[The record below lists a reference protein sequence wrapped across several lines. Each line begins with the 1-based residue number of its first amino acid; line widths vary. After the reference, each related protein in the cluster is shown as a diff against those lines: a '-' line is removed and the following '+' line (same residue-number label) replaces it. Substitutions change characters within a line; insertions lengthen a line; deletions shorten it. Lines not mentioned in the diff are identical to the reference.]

1 MEERSNTTPIGNEEG
16 NKVEEGEKDEHNV
29 IVTIILVLIISFY
42 LYNSGND
49 IEYKRD
55 RSYITIKKQQEMSVI
70 VDGHITRTCE
80 QLLDFLDEEP
90 KDIETKRYEPHIPNR
105 IQQDIDTMLNSD
117 EELDIIYTVEGQAAI
132 RIEKSKDAQSGIR
145 VKISWYNY
153 YYELNNNLSFYRNGN
168 EIVVYGSEYDGN
180 RELERHEIDTKSGY
194 ESSKDYYMD
203 LFGTQLEYQY
213 IRYFQKDMSLVVS
226 ENNFMF
232 QCLGEQIGEIV
243 PFPGGIIKEMNYHYI
258 MSEDQTLYYLYFCSN
273 KEAPWIRLVKV
284 DDNVVIEGKSYLKTD
299 TYLQYPIYNKD
310 GKRYAGISNF
320 ELEKGYGQSYR
331 GNYEVVDVN
340 TLNFNIEII
349 ELTDEQVSKVVVQKR
364 YEQES
369 EYDWYLLYC
378 YEANGQTVYEEKRI
392 NGLDSYLTTIIP
404 EERLNSFE
412 GMEVLPTEAEEVVKE
427 LKEIYEEY
435 ER

>member
-1 MEERSNTTPIGNEEG
+1 MEQ
-16 NKVEEGEKDEHNV
+16 GEKDKSNV
-29 IVTIILVLIISFY
+29 IVIIIIFLIIFSY
-42 LYNSGND
+42 LCHSEND
-49 IEYKRD
+49 VEYKRIK
-55 RSYITIKKQQEMSVI
+55 SYISSKKQQEMSEI
-70 VDGHITRTCE
+70 TDGHITRTCE
-80 QLLDFLDEEP
+80 QLLEFLDEEP
-90 KDIETKRYEPHIPNR
+90 ENIETKRYEPNIPKQ

-117 EELDIIYTVEGQAAI
+117 EELDIIYTVEGQVAI

-145 VKISWYNY
+145 VKISWYNS

-180 RELERHEIDTKSGY
+180 RYLKRYEIDTKSGY
-194 ESSKDYYMD
+194 EDSKSYCVD
-203 LFGTQLEYQY
+203 LLGTQLEYQY
-213 IRYFQKDMSLVVS
+213 IRCFQKDMSLVVS
-226 ENNFMF
+226 DNNFMF
-232 QCLGEQIGEIV
+232 QCLGKQIGYV
-243 PFPGGIIKEMNYHYI
+243 LPFPGGIIKEMNYHYI
-258 MSEDQTLYYLYFCSN
+258 TSENQTLYYLYFCSN

-284 DDNVVIEGKSYLKTD
+284 DDNVVIEEKSYLKTD
-299 TYLQYPIYNKD
+299 TYLQYQIYNKD

-320 ELEKGYGQSYR
+320 ELEKGYGQNYGS
-331 GNYEVVDVN
+331 NYEVVDVN

-349 ELTDEQVSKVVVQKR
+349 ELTDEQVSKVVVKKR

-369 EYDWYLLYC
+369 KYDWYLLYC

-404 EERLNSFE
+404 EERLSAFE
-412 GMEVLPTEAEEVVKE
+412 GMEVSPTEAEEVIKE